1 MFYNCKIDTK
11 LDFILFI
18 SATLAEVQVKLTTTS
33 SMPFEKKYEESALL
47 SLLAQD
53 SEYAFQLIFDRHRD
67 TIYKVAMLYVKS
79 PVIAEEIVQDVF
91 LKLWFQRKNLQEL
104 RSIESWLFIIT
115 KNLTLNCLKKIA
127 HEWTAREK
135 WIKENNSSENTTDH
149 KILNG
154 QYQQLLQQAIKNLP
168 EQQRLVYKL
177 GKEQGLSYE
186 AIGSELSIS
195 PLTVKTHMAR
205 ALATIRSF
213 LAQNGVTF
221 AFLITSG
228 YFIR

>member
-1 MFYNCKIDTK
+1 
-11 LDFILFI
+11 
-18 SATLAEVQVKLTTTS
+18 
-33 SMPFEKKYEESALL
+33 MPFEKKYEESALL